1 VFPGPRGAPLGRDA
15 VRRLVSRHTT
25 AAAERCPSLAE
36 KTVSPH
42 TYADLLVMPTSRESP
57 CRFGRSSH
65 WGRHNPPALKGLPK
79 RAAAGL
85 RGRSHRLHRFLQG
98 APMADVRGDPPASR
112 LFSSRLL
119 VVEARSQQKRTT
131 GARGR
136 SLPPPL
142 A

>member
-1 VFPGPRGAPLGRDA
+1 MTGELGDDHQVMPTADHPRQARMPEHM
-15 VRRLVSRHTT
+15 LVPTSAQAH
-25 AAAERCPSLAE
+25 
-36 KTVSPH
+36 
-42 TYADLLVMPTSRESP
+42 YADLLVMPTSRESP

-65 WGRHNPPALKGLPK
+65 CGRHNPPALKGLPK